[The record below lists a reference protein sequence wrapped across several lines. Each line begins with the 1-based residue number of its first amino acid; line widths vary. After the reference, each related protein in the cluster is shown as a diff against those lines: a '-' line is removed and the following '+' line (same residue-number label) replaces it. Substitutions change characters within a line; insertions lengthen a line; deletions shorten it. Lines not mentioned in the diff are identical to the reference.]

1 MSALLEVAP
10 MRRFVLLLFPTII
23 ALASAGL
30 LVAVQRSETL
40 RARIDRIRHGDWLAP
55 IVSRRVDIAEVPA

>member
-1 MSALLEVAP
+1 

-40 RARIDRIRHGDWLAP
+40 RARIDRIKDGDWLAP
-55 IVSRRVDIAEVPA
+55 IVSRRVDIAEVPS

>member
-1 MSALLEVAP
+1 

-23 ALASAGL
+23 ALVSAGL

-40 RARIDRIRHGDWLAP
+40 RARIDRVRDGDWLAP